1 MPRHED
7 VDRKVAD
14 LLPAGRVD
22 PAATLVI
29 ETYGPEILG
38 YLRAML
44 REEAS
49 ASDAFSVFAEN
60 VWRGLTGFRGDASLR
75 VWCYRIAY
83 RAALSLKRDPYGR
96 RKNRLETTMASHL
109 AGRIF
114 ATTAVERE
122 RHGNAL
128 ERLREKLDPEE
139 QTLLTLR
146 IDRDMSW
153 REVADVLS
161 SEGAHVE
168 EAALRKR
175 YERLKDKLARAARDE
190 GLFD

>member
-1 MPRHED
+1 MPRNED
-7 VDRKVAD
+7 ADRRVAE
-14 LLPAGRVD
+14 LLALGRVD

-29 ETYGPEILG
+29 ETYGPEITG

-44 REEAS
+44 RDDA
-49 ASDAFSVFAEN
+49 AAGDAFSVFCEN
-60 VWRGLTGFRGDASLR
+60 VWKGLAGFRGEASLR
-75 VWCYRIAY
+75 VWCYRIAF

-96 RKNRLETTMASHL
+96 RKNRLETTMASKV

-128 ERLREKLDPEE
+128 ERLREKLEPSE
-139 QTLLTLR
+139 QALLTLR
-146 IDRDMSW
+146 LDRQLSW
-153 REVADVLS
+153 REVAEVLS
-161 SEGAHVE
+161 EEGEPVD

-190 GLFD
+190 GLFE

>member
-1 MPRHED
+1 MPRHPE
-7 VDRKVAD
+7 VDRQVAE
-14 LLPAGRVD
+14 LVALGRVD
-22 PAATLVI
+22 AAATLVL
-29 ETYGPEILG
+29 ETHGPEITG

-44 REEAS
+44 RDEA
-49 ASDAFSVFAEN
+49 AAADAFSVFAEN
-60 VWRGLTGFRGDASLR
+60 VWRGLAGFRGDSSLR
-75 VWCYRIAY
+75 VWCYRIAF
-83 RAALSLKRDPYGR
+83 RAALSLRRDPYGR

-128 ERLREKLDPEE
+128 ERLREKLEPEE

-161 SEGAHVE
+161 TDGERVE
-168 EAALRKR
+168 EVALRKR